1 MIGWYGMGGAV
12 LSGSETSSAADDAGQ
27 RTSPNTRLRSGAW
40 GTGRSRVGD
49 DRVPTLG
56 ADAVPGAR
64 GGY

>member
-40 GTGRSRVGD
+40 GTGLAREDTPGD
-49 DRVPTLG
+49 RRLVAYVV
-56 ADAVPGAR
+56 AD
-64 GGY
+64 